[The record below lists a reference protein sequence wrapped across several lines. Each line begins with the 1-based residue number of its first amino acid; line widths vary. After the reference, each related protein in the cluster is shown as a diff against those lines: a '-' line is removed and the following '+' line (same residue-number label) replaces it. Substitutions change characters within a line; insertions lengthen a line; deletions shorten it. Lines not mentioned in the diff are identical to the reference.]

1 MWGSTTDTYALA
13 SVCTIQALEEEGYL
27 FTKPLPATIRDSI
40 RVCIDLK
47 IRYLWIDRL
56 CIVQDDLTSVKESQI
71 NAMGNIYNHS
81 YLTLVDLEGVS
92 MDHGLPGVSQARSS
106 RITYQLQGMSLR
118 ARDDKRFEVLVTESK
133 WWSRGWTFQEAML
146 SPRMLLF
153 ADAGVYF
160 ECSEGSHEDR
170 FAYPSIM
177 SLLFTP
183 TKDYGSLV
191 HNYTSRNFTFS
202 GDVLKAFSGLM
213 NWKYGSE
220 HYFGLPY
227 CQFERDLLWYPDTLT
242 EDETL
247 VPRSAGN
254 GDIFPTWS
262 WTSVMGSIQLPG
274 DIHLSALLGVWSIP
288 SSRSKELVHIIR
300 PQNDLK
306 RSWREA
312 EVLIQG
318 IGIAMAWKEGCFL
331 KPLPPQLNLADSW
344 EVYRAI
350 ITSEWTS
357 VDKLNEEALG
367 VASIQSKEDFERIF
381 SSSYMTHAG
390 QPGALL
396 AHTQSLRARMV
407 QFESPGL
414 QRYGIEHYM
423 HARLHSMCDAKVDV
437 WIQPNPAHW
446 QFLDHDYSR
455 NHIIKLDML
464 ALSMRHVYLSPFESQ
479 ERGKQG
485 RWYDSEGSVLST
497 EDREVNFLV
506 DVLLVETRDG
516 LSRRVAIGI
525 VELHDWISASPEFRD
540 FTLV

>member
-1 MWGSTTDTYALA
+1 
-13 SVCTIQALEEEGYL
+13 
-27 FTKPLPATIRDSI
+27 
-40 RVCIDLK
+40 
-47 IRYLWIDRL
+47 
-56 CIVQDDLTSVKESQI
+56 
-71 NAMGNIYNHS
+71 
-81 YLTLVDLEGVS
+81 
-92 MDHGLPGVSQARSS
+92 MDYR
-106 RITYQLQGMSLR
+106 
-118 ARDDKRFEVLVTESK
+118 
-133 WWSRGWTFQEAML
+133 
-146 SPRMLLF
+146 
-153 ADAGVYF
+153 
-160 ECSEGSHEDR
+160 
-170 FAYPSIM
+170 
-177 SLLFTP
+177 
-183 TKDYGSLV
+183 SLV
-191 HNYTSRNFTFS
+191 HNYTSRTFTFS

-227 CQFERDLLWYPDTLT
+227 CQFERGLLWYPDTLP

-262 WTSVMGSIQLPG
+262 WTSVMGSI
-274 DIHLSALLGVWSIP
+274 DIPENEYPSALLGVWGIP
-288 SSRSKELVHIIR
+288 SSKTKELVHIIR
-300 PQNDLK
+300 PHTNPNY
-306 RSWREA
+306 SWRE
-312 EVLIQG
+312 ELNRVQG
-318 IGIAMAWKEGCFL
+318 IGIALAWKGGCFL
-331 KPLPPQLNLADSW
+331 KPLPPLLNLADSW

-367 VASIQSKEDFERIF
+367 VASMRSKKDFERIF

-414 QRYGIEHYM
+414 RRYGIEHYM

-446 QFLDHDYSR
+446 QFLDHDYST

-464 ALSMRHVYLSPFESQ
+464 ALSMRHVYLFPWKSQ
-479 ERGKQG
+479 VRGKQG
-485 RWYDSEGSVLST
+485 RWYDSEGSVLSS
-497 EDREVNFLV
+497 ENNEVIFLV